1 MTNDLEHLFLFSF
14 LRARKEK
21 EGGGGGLDAVIEKLT
36 EFDYNSLYILIRFEL
51 TQN

>member
-21 EGGGGGLDAVIEKLT
+21 EGGVGGGGVWM
-36 EFDYNSLYILIRFEL
+36 
-51 TQN
+51 Q

>member
-21 EGGGGGLDAVIEKLT
+21 EGGEGLDAVIEKLT